1 MVINPV
7 FFNIYV
13 HSATALNKNFN
24 LCAQSVA
31 KLLINVFF
39 MTMPFYYIEYL
50 LPHLLIKKY
59 TYINEE
65 LEVLVNTQEKENRQ
79 RIKNMIK
86 IKVTT
91 KTR

>member
-1 MVINPV
+1 
-7 FFNIYV
+7 
-13 HSATALNKNFN
+13 
-24 LCAQSVA
+24 
-31 KLLINVFF
+31 